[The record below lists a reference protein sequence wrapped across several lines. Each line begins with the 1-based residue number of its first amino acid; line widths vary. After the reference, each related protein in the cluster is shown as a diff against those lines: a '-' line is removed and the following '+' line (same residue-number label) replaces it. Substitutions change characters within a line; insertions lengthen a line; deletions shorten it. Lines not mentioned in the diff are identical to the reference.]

1 MRKSLI
7 FNIVAILLAGLYV
20 FNMSNTARETQAARD
35 KEFTRLEKKEK
46 ELITEVSELEEYVS
60 KLADTTVSEAQ
71 GLDPELKTEDEAL
84 ISKVLNPV
92 FSWTD
97 GASYDAMRD
106 EMIKN
111 FGADN
116 QFVSTYIAENIKVD
130 VPEGYTG
137 ANNDIDLNE
146 LSSKIKE
153 MNIYPFSWNE
163 NGDIQY
169 SVVVNYQLYK
179 GEAELSA
186 DNMKTTY
193 VYIEFKISGN
203 KGERK
208 LTDLKGFDIQE

>member
-35 KEFTRLEKKEK
+35 KELTRLEKKEK

-71 GLDPELKTEDEAL
+71 GLDPELKSEDEAL

-111 FGADN
+111 FGAD
-116 QFVSTYIAENIKVD
+116 
-130 VPEGYTG
+130 
-137 ANNDIDLNE
+137 
-146 LSSKIKE
+146 KIGRA
-153 MNIYPFSWNE
+153 SCR
-163 NGDIQY
+163 
-169 SVVVNYQLYK
+169 
-179 GEAELSA
+179 
-186 DNMKTTY
+186 
-193 VYIEFKISGN
+193 
-203 KGERK
+203 ERV
-208 LTDLKGFDIQE
+208 